1 VVAVLA
7 TKNCGIRDEEGR
19 RADAQLSVIGV
30 AIKVSFAL
38 SGRPTQPWPES
49 ACKKA
54 VENA

>member
-1 VVAVLA
+1 VAVVA

-19 RADAQLSVIGV
+19 RAVAQLSVIGV

-49 ACKKA
+49 DCKKA